1 MKVKIILILI
11 GIFGFSNVK
20 SQTLNAG
27 SDQEIKIDEE
37 VTLQGQGKIPLSKN
51 LRCFLWTSDNSDEA
65 IANNHLLTIKV
76 KPQKTTVY
84 TLSIIECEFNIIID
98 SDKVT
103 VFVDGINTF
112 TLKCAYDVKDFKDDK
127 IKVSEIANHNGQTCS
142 SGIIYEPAVLTTS
155 LPRESIMV
163 KATCGSQVLYAN
175 TILVDSGKKTGI
187 NVVANNDMACV
198 TGTFNNISI
207 NECID
212 FGAPT
217 KAIQTIEKLIKK
229 GPSPCDSN
237 KPDLNIAANSSI
249 EFYYSACKAPYCDQ
263 LTVEAS
269 GGISGSLGSIECG
282 FPVYGIPYV
291 AHIEIVL
298 NVDGSYSVN
307 LTGNTNCS
315 DPKFCLQP
323 KIEIN
328 AGGGLGANILLGL
341 AKANLTLNCGVSG
354 NLDICWKI
362 NNNSFKPETCFSAGT
377 QPLTLKGYTH
387 VGWGLIKRR
396 VTYEILEGNENLF
409 TYPKNCNQ

>member
-84 TLSIIECEFNIIID
+84 TLSIIECEFNTIID

-142 SGIIYEPAVLTTS
+142 SGIIYEPAVLSTL
-155 LPRESIMV
+155 LPKKSFDV
-163 KATCGSQVLYAN
+163 KATCGSKVLNAS
-175 TILVDSGKKTGI
+175 TVVVDSENKASI
-187 NVVANNDMACV
+187 NIIANNDKAEIKGTFDKYTIEETIDFGVANNALKK
-198 TGTFNNISI
+198 I
-207 NECID
+207 E
-212 FGAPT
+212 
-217 KAIQTIEKLIKK
+217 TIIKK
-229 GPSPCDSN
+229 GPSPCNISS
-237 KPDLNIAANSSI
+237 PTIFAHGSISLN
-249 EFYYSACKAPYCDQ
+249 YLACASPRCDQ
-263 LTVEAS
+263 LSVETK
-269 GGISGSLGSIECG
+269 GGFSGSLGGINCN
-282 FPVYGIPYV
+282 FPAYGIPYLGQ
-291 AHIEIVL
+291 IEFIL
-298 NVDGSYSVN
+298 NADGSFAAN
-307 LTGNTNCS
+307 LTGKTNCTNA
-315 DPKFCLQP
+315 KFCINP
-323 KIEIN
+323 EIEIN
-328 AGGGLGANILLGL
+328 IGGGIGFSSLKGL
-341 AKANLTLNCGVSG
+341 VSANLTINSGVNANSELCVIIEDGLNFDYC
-354 NLDICWKI
+354 I
-362 NNNSFKPETCFSAGT
+362 NIGL
-377 QPLTLKGYTH
+377 QPLSLQGEANVGY
-387 VGWGLIKRR
+387 GLIKRDFY
-396 VTYEILEGNENLF
+396 YEILEGNENLF